1 MKKKER
7 RRENMLSKSFCS
19 IKIISEKKWVSNLS
33 CHSGNMSKL
42 WAPEIPL
49 GKTRNFSAQN
59 ETP

>member
-1 MKKKER
+1 
-7 RRENMLSKSFCS
+7 MLSKSFCS